1 MADKMIIR
9 SACRMCHGGC
19 GVLVHIDDGR
29 VVNIKGDPDSPL
41 NQGRMCPKG
50 LASIEHLYHPDRL
63 KFPLKRAGSRGEGKW
78 QRITWEQALET
89 IVSKIQSISEKYGT
103 EAIAIAQGTGR
114 HHFHHVLR
122 FANVLGTPNWCEP
135 GTAQCFIPRVLAGVM
150 TYGGLPVCDYY
161 GEVNPQCLLV
171 WGHNPVISGPDGEI
185 QFRVKDC
192 MKKGTRLIVVDPRR
206 NEIAAKADLWLQI
219 RPGTDAALA
228 MSMMNVIINESQYDK
243 DFVDKWSVGFDALA
257 ERVGPCTPQWAES
270 ITWIPANQI
279 REAAMMYAQTKPA
292 ALEWGVALEHTPN
305 CFQTV
310 RAVAILPGITG
321 NIDVP
326 GGSILGMNIMPD
338 APILSETLSDEMKN
352 KRMGAEQYKIL
363 CGRNSLFPSAH
374 IPTLLNAMRTG
385 NPYPVKGFLLF
396 GNNGLLGFADS
407 RRVYESMMKL
417 DFILSMDLYMTP
429 TAELADIVLPAAS
442 WLELDE
448 MAPLPIGAPHVVL
461 VQQKAVRLWECR
473 SDEEVLVD
481 LARRLNLACGTE
493 SVEEIYN
500 LQLAS
505 AGMVYPEFKG
515 LTFDDLRERGYISVP
530 IKYRKY
536 EQGGFMTISGKAEF
550 SAGLVAAEGYD
561 PLPSYSEPPESPAS
575 SPELIKN
582 YPYVLTTGGRSM
594 YFFHSEF
601 RQIPSLRKKH
611 QNPIVEIHPETAKSN
626 GVVDGDWVWIES
638 PRDRIR
644 QIVKIT
650 DGIDPRVVNVQ
661 HGWWYPE
668 KTSPDH
674 GVWESN
680 ANVLTS
686 MDPPYDPAMGTYQFR
701 ALLCRISKC

>member
-1 MADKMIIR
+1 MADKKIIR

-19 GVLVHIDDGR
+19 GVLVHVQDGR
-29 VVNIKGDPDSPL
+29 VIKIEGDHASPL

-63 KFPLKRAGSRGEGKW
+63 KFPLKRAGGRGDGKW

-89 IVSKIQSISEKYGT
+89 IVSRIQSISEKYGT

-122 FANVLGTPNWCEP
+122 FANALGTPNWCEP

-192 MKKGTRLIVVDPRR
+192 IKKGTRLIVIDPRR
-206 NEIAAKADLWLQI
+206 TEMAAKADLWLQI

-228 MSMMNVIINESQYDK
+228 MSMINVIINESLFDK
-243 DFVDKWSVGFDALA
+243 EFVDKWSVGFDELA
-257 ERVGPCTPQWAES
+257 ERVGPCTPQWAEP
-270 ITWIPANQI
+270 ITWIPADRI
-279 REAAMMYAQTKPA
+279 RETARMYAQTKPA

-352 KRMGAEQYKIL
+352 KRMGSEQYRIL

-374 IPTLLNAMRTG
+374 IPTLLNAMQTG

-417 DFILSMDLYMTP
+417 DFIVSMDLYMTP

-473 SDEEVLVD
+473 SDEEVLAD
-481 LARRLNLACGTE
+481 LARRLGLACGTE

-500 LQLAS
+500 LQLAV
-505 AGMVYPEFKG
+505 AGAVYPEFKG
-515 LTFDDLRERGYISVP
+515 LTFDDLRERGFISVP

-550 SAGLVAAEGYD
+550 SAGLIAAEGYD
-561 PLPSYSEPPESPAS
+561 PLPYYVEPPESPES
-575 SPELIKN
+575 SPELLKN

-611 QNPIVEIHPETAKSN
+611 KTPIVEIHPETAKSN
-626 GVVDGDWVWIES
+626 GIVDGDWVWIES
-638 PRDRIR
+638 PRGRIR
-644 QIVKIT
+644 QRVKIT
-650 DGIDPRVVNVQ
+650 DGIDPRVINVQ

-686 MDPPYDPAMGTYQFR
+686 MDPPYDPAMGTYQLR